1 MSTPFEAIADLDR
14 VVHEPARLAV
24 LSALSACESA
34 DFVFLQ
40 RVTGLSKGNLG
51 AHLSRLEEAGLV
63 SMVKEFVGRM
73 PRTTVTLT
81 DDGRDRVDAYW
92 RELERLGRAA
102 RRWRPQGLV

>member
-14 VVHEPARLAV
+14 EVHEPARLAV

-51 AHLSRLEEAGLV
+51 AHLSRLEEHGLV
-63 SMVKEFVGRM
+63 SIVKEFIGRV

-81 DDGRDRVDAYW
+81 DEGRDRVEAYW
-92 RELERLGRAA
+92 RNMERLRRAT
-102 RRWRPQGLV
+102 RRWRSY

>member
-1 MSTPFEAIADLDR
+1 MSTPFEAIVELDR
-14 VVHEPARLAV
+14 VVHEPARLAI

-51 AHLSRLEEAGLV
+51 AHLSRLAEAGLIGV
-63 SMVKEFVGRM
+63 VKEFVGRV

-81 DDGRDRVDAYW
+81 PDGRDRVEAYW
-92 RELERLGRAA
+92 RELERLARAA
-102 RRWRPQGLV
+102 RRWRP